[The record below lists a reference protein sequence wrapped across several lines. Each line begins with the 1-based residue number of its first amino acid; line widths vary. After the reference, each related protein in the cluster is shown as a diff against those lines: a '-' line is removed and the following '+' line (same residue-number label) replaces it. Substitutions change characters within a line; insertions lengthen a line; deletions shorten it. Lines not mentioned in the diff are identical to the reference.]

1 MNPVL
6 LIPILGVS
14 IPIIAILANTVF
26 KPWLRLKERQLELS
40 SSVAAEKAAQYAAQT
55 ERLEQRVRVL
65 ERIVTDRGQDLAGE
79 IERLRDVQSPGLGL
93 TSPIKDGER
102 A

>member
-1 MNPVL
+1 MSPL
-6 LIPILGVS
+6 LIPIFALL
-14 IPIIAILANTVF
+14 IPIVAILSKLVF
-26 KPWLRLKERQLELS
+26 QPWMRIKERQLELS

-79 IERLRDVQSPGLGL
+79 IERLRDVQTPTLSS
-93 TSPIKDGER
+93 TIKDQDPVR
-102 A
+102 

>member
-1 MNPVL
+1 MNPIIIGL
-6 LIPILGVS
+6 LGVM

-26 KPWLRLKERQLELS
+26 KPWLKLKERQLELQS
-40 SSVAAEKAAQYAAQT
+40 TATAEKAAQYAAQT

-79 IERLRDVQSPGLGL
+79 IDRLRDQQDGPALSRLG
-93 TSPIKDGER
+93 SKDRQE
-102 A
+102 